1 MSAVR
6 TEPVETVRFNL
17 GMTLQI
23 KVKPHAFSSEFCSVF
38 GEMNFYT
45 PFLCVAYH
53 HQDFFLTFQL
63 KSVKVFK
70 WKDT

>member
-23 KVKPHAFSSEFCSVF
+23 KLKPHAYSSEFCSVF

-45 PFLCVAYH
+45 PFLCAAYH
-53 HQDFFLTFQL
+53 HLEFFELFN
-63 KSVKVFK
+63 
-70 WKDT
+70 